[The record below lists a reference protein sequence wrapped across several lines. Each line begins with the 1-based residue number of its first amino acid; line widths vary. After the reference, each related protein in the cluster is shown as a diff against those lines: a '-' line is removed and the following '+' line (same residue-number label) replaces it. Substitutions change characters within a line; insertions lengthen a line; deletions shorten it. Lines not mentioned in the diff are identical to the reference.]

1 MDLGLHDRACIVTGA
16 SKGIGLAVSR
26 LLVAE
31 GAQVLMVARGAD
43 ALRAAADELGASW
56 LALDVS
62 APGAAGE
69 IVAACEA
76 RFGGAVDVLV
86 NNAGLAEIKDL
97 DELSD
102 ADWQRDWD
110 LHVMGAMRLMR
121 EACPKMAARGWGRVV
136 NVSSSSGKRPSGTL
150 AMSYSVTKAAQLSLS
165 RAFADRFAADGVR
178 VNAIAPGMALS
189 EGWTAEGQLGE
200 QLAARLGVSLEEALA
215 RNGSR
220 APIGRA
226 LDVDEIARI
235 VVVLCSELASGVA
248 GAAWSVDGG
257 TWASII

>member
-26 LLVAE
+26 LLVDE
-31 GAQVLMVARGAD
+31 GARVLMVARGED
-43 ALRAAADELGASW
+43 ALRAAADALGASW
-56 LALDVS
+56 LALDVG
-62 APGAAGE
+62 APDAAAQ

-86 NNAGLAEIKDL
+86 NNAGFADLKDL
-97 DELSD
+97 DDLSD
-102 ADWQRDWD
+102 AEWQRDWD
-110 LHVMGAMRLMR
+110 LHVMAAMRLMR

-136 NVSSSSGKRPSGTL
+136 NVSSSSGKRPSSSL

-178 VNAIAPGMALS
+178 VNAIAPGMTLS
-189 EGWTAEGQLGE
+189 EGWTAGGELGDK
-200 QLAARLGVSLEEALA
+200 LAARLGVTREEAL
-215 RNGSR
+215 R
-220 APIGRA
+220 AQGERSPIGRA
-226 LDVDEIARI
+226 LEVDEIARI
-235 VVVLCSELASGVA
+235 AVVLCSELASGVA